1 MLDPIE
7 LEALEGRIPAEL
19 VYLAKYSAYSGV
31 APSDL
36 RALGYLHKTKAPIWQ
51 GRLTEQERREYEQ
64 QLPSLARAF
73 AVALPDRPFAAL
85 VAAPS
90 SRPDLVCPFAE
101 AVRQRFPQVCDLTP
115 FVRREGNVRSGNG
128 ASFDEI
134 LQATRFDVPPSVLVE
149 GASLVVDDVFST
161 GRTAAVLA
169 HLFRHRF
176 GDVPIVVA
184 CPLRTVSGKAS
195 FKAPTLDELRI
206 MMTPEMGGV
215 AQKAK

>member
-1 MLDPIE
+1 MLEPIE
-7 LEALEGRIPAEL
+7 LETFEERIPADL
-19 VYLAKYSAYSGV
+19 VYLAKYRAESGV
-31 APSDL
+31 APSEL
-36 RALGYLHKTKAPIWQ
+36 RALGYLHKTKSRIWR

-64 QLPSLARAF
+64 QLPSLARAL
-73 AVALPDRPFAAL
+73 AMALPNRPFAAL
-85 VAAPS
+85 IAAPS

-101 AVRQRFPQVCDLTP
+101 SVRQRFPQVCDLTP
-115 FVRREGNVRSGNG
+115 FVRRVGNVRSGKG

-134 LQATRFDVPPSVLVE
+134 LQATRFDVPPTVLVE
-149 GASLVVDDVFST
+149 GALLVVDDVFSS

-169 HLFRHRF
+169 HFFRHRF

-184 CPLRTVSGKAS
+184 CPLRTISEEAI